1 MRLFW
6 LTAAM
11 LVALLPGAVRAQPAP
26 VVVELFTSQ
35 GCSSCPPA
43 DALLAE
49 LAAQPGVIALALHVD
64 YWDYLGWKDSF
75 ASPAFSARQKA
86 YAKSFGR
93 RSIFTPQMVVQGR
106 EALVGHD
113 APGVLRAIAEGM
125 TEQAPINLALRREG
139 GVLTISLSPRDA
151 PVGAAEVHVVGVIPS
166 HEVSIEGGENAG
178 HRILYSNI
186 VASWDTVATWDGTT
200 AVELRYEGLDGA
212 ATPVVVIVQRGRIG
226 PVLSAASL
234 P

>member
-1 MRLFW
+1 MRLCC
-6 LTAAM
+6 LMVAM
-11 LVALLPGAVRAQPAP
+11 LVAVLPGTGRAQPAP

-49 LAAQPGVIALALHVD
+49 LATQPGVIALALHVD

-106 EALVGHD
+106 RALVGHD
-113 APGVLRAIAEGM
+113 APSVLGAIAEGM
-125 TEQAPINLALRREG
+125 TEQATVTLDLRREG
-139 GVLTISLSPRDA
+139 DVLAISLAPRDA
-151 PVGAAEVHVVGVIPS
+151 PVGAAEVHVVRLIPS

-178 HRILYSNI
+178 MQILYSNI
-186 VASWDTVATWDGTT
+186 VASWDNFASWDGATP
-200 AVELRYEGLDGA
+200 VELRYDWPHGE
-212 ATPVVVIVQRGRIG
+212 ATPVVVIVQHGRVG
-226 PVLSAASL
+226 PVLTAASL